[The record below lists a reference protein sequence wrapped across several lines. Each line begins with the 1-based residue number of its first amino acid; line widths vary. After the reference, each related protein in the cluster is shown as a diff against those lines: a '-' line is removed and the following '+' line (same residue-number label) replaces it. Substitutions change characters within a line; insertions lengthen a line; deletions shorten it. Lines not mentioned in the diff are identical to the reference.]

1 MNRLSKNYMTEQKNT
16 WMPLKLN
23 TESREHPCNANERGG
38 RPICQTTERQVFPAI
53 IAQDKVL
60 YRRTKMDFNDEKDYI
75 MRIIKEMVRVLFS
88 LMLGKQYQ
96 SVELPAENKYEVSG
110 KALEEFEEMVDQ
122 GLVNEAENLLLE
134 RIDYTSKEEVLAA
147 LLFYQYVSEKE
158 EEFLTA
164 HNYSKEEVLDGIKRL
179 AEHAGHGEVNTIFTE
194 I

>member
-1 MNRLSKNYMTEQKNT
+1 
-16 WMPLKLN
+16 
-23 TESREHPCNANERGG
+23 
-38 RPICQTTERQVFPAI
+38 
-53 IAQDKVL
+53 
-60 YRRTKMDFNDEKDYI
+60 MDFNDEKDYI

-96 SVELPAENKYEVSG
+96 SVELPAENKYGVSG
-110 KALEEFEEMVDQ
+110 KALEEFEGMVDQ

-164 HNYSKEEVLDGIKRL
+164 HNYSKEEALDGIKRL
-179 AEHAGHGEVNTIFTE
+179 AEHAGHGKVNTIFTE